1 MFTQRQI
8 RLNRRR
14 RHQRPPLALAMICLL
29 ASTTAL
35 FATSREGEAQ
45 ITAWVPA
52 VKQTMDNAKVAML
65 GSDRKRGEI
74 SLNESGDR

>member
-1 MFTQRQI
+1 
-8 RLNRRR
+8 
-14 RHQRPPLALAMICLL
+14 MICLL
-29 ASTTAL
+29 TSTTAL

-52 VKQTMDNAKVAML
+52 VKQTMDSARMAML

-74 SLNESGDR
+74 SLNESGYR